1 MKLAYS
7 NSGKKSE
14 PTTNRAKS
22 RGSVQRDTKVVLAEL
37 VGKLKEKLHPK
48 KVAATSAGEKHQRGE
63 LRPNLDRLTVGVDLG
78 DQWSNYCI
86 LGLEGETLAEG
97 QLRTTQEDIAEFFQ
111 ALNAARVVIEVGTH
125 SAWVQEVI
133 GGYGHE
139 VLVANP
145 RLMDGSKR
153 RKRKN
158 DRIDA
163 NKLARLGRVDPESL
177 YPIQH
182 RSREVRQDLVMLRAR
197 DALVAAR
204 TEIINTTRGL
214 VKSMGTRL
222 PKCSSRSF
230 AKKGEEAVAVE
241 MRAALLPLVRLAAT
255 LSADIKEYDKKI
267 EELGREKY
275 GHTALLRQ
283 VKGVGPITALAYVLT
298 LENPERFVKSRD
310 VGPYLGLVPR
320 QEDSGESQP
329 QLGISKAGDTMV
341 RKLLVGSA
349 QYILGPFGPDTDLR
363 RYGLRLCE
371 RGGKNAKKRAAV
383 AVARKL
389 AVLLHCLWVS
399 GEGQRAGAAPR
410 HGSDD
415 RAGGGCIEES
425 ENIKS
430 ERTI

>member
-1 MKLAYS
+1 LKKHN

-14 PTTNRAKS
+14 PTSKPTKS
-22 RGSVQRDTKVVLAEL
+22 RGPVQRDTKEVLAEL
-37 VGKLKEKLHPK
+37 VGKLKERLDPK
-48 KVAATSAGEKHQRGE
+48 EVAATSAGEKHQSGE

-78 DQWSNYCI
+78 DQWSHYCI

-97 QLRTTQEDIAEFFQ
+97 QLRTTQQHIAEFFQ
-111 ALNAARVVIEVGTH
+111 ALHAARVVFEVGTH
-125 SAWVQEVI
+125 SPWVQEVLC
-133 GGYGHE
+133 GCRHE

-145 RLMDGSKR
+145 RLMEGSKR

-163 NKLARLGRVDPESL
+163 NKLARLGRIDPQSL
-177 YPIQH
+177 HPMRH
-182 RSREVRQDLVMLRAR
+182 RSKEVRQDLVVLRAR

-204 TEIINTTRGL
+204 TELINATRGL
-214 VKSMGTRL
+214 VKSIGARL
-222 PKCSSRSF
+222 PKCSSPSF
-230 AKKGEEAVAVE
+230 AQKVEEAVPVE
-241 MRAALLPLVRLAAT
+241 IREALLPLVRMAAA
-255 LSADIKEYDKKI
+255 LSECIQGYDEKI
-267 EELGREKY
+267 EKLGREKY

-283 VKGVGPITALAYVLT
+283 VKGVGPLTALAYVLT

-310 VGPYLGLVPR
+310 VGPYLGLVPK

-329 QLGISKAGDTMV
+329 QLGISKTGDTMV

-349 QYILGPFGPDTDLR
+349 QYILGRFGPDTDLR

-399 GEGQRAGAAPR
+399 GEVYEPLRQGISATIAPAA
-410 HGSDD
+410 
-415 RAGGGCIEES
+415 AA
-425 ENIKS
+425 
-430 ERTI
+430 